1 MRSHDISPP
10 PVKRRRLEAER
21 PSDSSKPNEAALA
34 LPTSA
39 KFVQTVRI
47 FSWNINGIA
56 PYLPPQSTKIA
67 SFFKPPDPNRSSN
80 AQFHPRADGLRA
92 FLARHAWPEVLF
104 LQELKIQRG
113 NTKALAALLA
123 SLNTPLNQADTLSES
138 RTYTLD
144 AVLPRDK
151 YNARGFQGKLY
162 GVGTILRTD
171 FARRQVAC
179 IREVEWD
186 LEGRVSVVELKEQG
200 RGPASSNSSCNPT
213 NSSNVPTLRQD
224 GTNKEA
230 KSLRPLALLN
240 IYAVNGT
247 DAPYRCPQT
256 GAVIGGATRHDRKL
270 AFHTALRDECLNL
283 ERRGFRVIVAG
294 DLNVA
299 RGPVDGHPRLRS
311 FPRRHC
317 LNRADFNAKFF
328 GEEDNRR
335 AGGYAVHTNTGFDE
349 KGPKNTER
357 FFDGVDVFRAMH
369 GLERRYTYYPR
380 TREWGS
386 SCDRV
391 DMVIVSKALW
401 EEGGVK
407 GTGILDTPQERG
419 WSDHVPLWV
428 EVVVEEGEGHYEG
441 SVLTRRVEEGKH

>member
-10 PVKRRRLEAER
+10 PVKRRRFEAPR
-21 PSDSSKPNEAALA
+21 PSDSSKPNGAASA
-34 LPTSA
+34 LPTSRRLP
-39 KFVQTVRI
+39 QTIRI
-47 FSWNINGIA
+47 FSWNINGIT
-56 PYLPPQSTKIA
+56 PYLPPQSTKIT
-67 SFFKPPDPNRSSN
+67 SFFKPSDPHRSSN

-92 FLARHAWPEVLF
+92 FLARHDWPEVLF

-113 NTKALAALLA
+113 NTKALTALLA

-144 AVLPRDK
+144 AVLPRDQ
-151 YNARGFQGKLY
+151 YNARGFQGRLY

-186 LEGRVSVVELKEQG
+186 LEGRVSV
-200 RGPASSNSSCNPT
+200 
-213 NSSNVPTLRQD
+213 D

-230 KSLRPLALLN
+230 KSSRPLALLN

-256 GAVIGGATRHDRKL
+256 GAVTGGATRHDRKL
-270 AFHTALRDECLNL
+270 AFHAALRDECLDL

-335 AGGYAVHTNTGFDE
+335 AGACAVHHDMGFDE
-349 KGPKNTER
+349 SGPKKTER

-391 DMVIVSKALW
+391 DMVIVSRALW
-401 EEGGVK
+401 EEGRVR

-428 EVVVEEGEGHYEG
+428 EVVVGEGEGHYEG
-441 SVLTRRVEEGKH
+441 SVLTRRVEDSKQ